1 MGEKEYLGEFP
12 TFKRSDWTPRRW
24 ALEYIKEY
32 GGCDGDH
39 HKLWVL
45 DQVARIL
52 HGTIVLVTEAYWSDG
67 SREIRFKTGK
77 PSTSYLEWVKNIED
91 SGNKHETGI
100 AP

>member
-1 MGEKEYLGEFP
+1 MSEKEYLGEFP
-12 TFKRSDWTPRRW
+12 TFRRSDWTQKMW
-24 ALEYIKEY
+24 VLEYIKVY
-32 GGCDGDH
+32 GGIDGDH

-52 HGTIVLVTEAYWSDG
+52 HGTIVLVTEVYWSDG

-77 PSTSYLEWVKNIED
+77 PSSSYLEWVKSIED
-91 SGNKHETGI
+91 SGNRYETGV